1 MKVMITGIRGF
12 LGSAL
17 ARSFLQDGD
26 TVCGTSSRGEGL
38 TSLLPSEIKI
48 TRLALG
54 DEVPTRLFEGIDYV
68 IHCAHD
74 FSPGALERNVEGTRR
89 VFRAAESAGVPLQ
102 AFISSY
108 SAAPSSETE
117 YGKAKF
123 ELERFFAEN
132 AGAVLKPGLVLGPG
146 GLGGRMLNAMRKS
159 WIFPIPSR
167 VRFPYIGL
175 EDFVRTV
182 RKIASTAQAG
192 VHKIFYA
199 EFTSFREVAAAV
211 KLATG
216 RPRFTIMIPVNTI
229 SLGLRAAESLLDRLH
244 IRLPVRSDNFKSLE
258 ANQLILGGSD
268 GRLLPASQ
276 TTLQEVVSAAV
287 RGLDRSLNVT

>member
-1 MKVMITGIRGF
+1 MITGIRGF

-26 TVCGTSSRGEGL
+26 TVCGTSSKEGGS
-38 TSLLPSEIKI
+38 TSALPSEIEI

-54 DEVPTRLFEGIDYV
+54 DEVPARLFGGIDYV
-68 IHCAHD
+68 VHCAHD

-89 VFRAAESAGVPLQ
+89 IFRAAESAGVPLQ

-108 SAAPSSETE
+108 SATPSSVTE

-123 ELERFFAEN
+123 ELERFFEEN

-159 WIFPIPSR
+159 WVFPVPGR
-167 VRFPYIGL
+167 VRFPYVGL

-182 RKIASTAQAG
+182 RKIASTTQAG
-192 VHKIFYA
+192 VHKIFYS
-199 EFTSFREVAAAV
+199 EFTSFKEVAAAV

-216 RPRFTIMIPVNTI
+216 RPLLTIMIPVNTI
-229 SLGLRAAESLLDRLH
+229 SSGLGAVEFLLDRLR
-244 IRLPVRSDNFKSLE
+244 IRLPVRSDNFKNLE
-258 ANQLILGGSD
+258 ANQLILGGADS
-268 GRLLPASQ
+268 GLLRASQ

-287 RGLDRSLNVT
+287 RELDHAASVGL